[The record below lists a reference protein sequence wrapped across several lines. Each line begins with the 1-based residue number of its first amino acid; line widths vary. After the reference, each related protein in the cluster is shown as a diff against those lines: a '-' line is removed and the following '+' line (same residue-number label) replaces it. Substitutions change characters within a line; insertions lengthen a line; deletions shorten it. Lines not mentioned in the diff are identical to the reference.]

1 MNVGKEEIYMA
12 FHFDENVWYMIPKF
26 NGYEIKRIPEGFIV
40 RSFKNF
46 NKYPNG
52 YILPYEHKH
61 GDKSLYYFE
70 MTASD
75 GKRMKLNISEILDIM
90 DEFFYYAI
98 PQKENATNMNSR
110 NKIVSNTGSLFKK
123 KEK

>member
-52 YILPYEHKH
+52 
-61 GDKSLYYFE
+61 DTFFR
-70 MTASD
+70 T
-75 GKRMKLNISEILDIM
+75 NISMVIRIYIIL
-90 DEFFYYAI
+90 
-98 PQKENATNMNSR
+98 R
-110 NKIVSNTGSLFKK
+110 
-123 KEK
+123 

>member
-1 MNVGKEEIYMA
+1 MA

-26 NGYEIKRIPEGFIV
+26 NGYEIKQIPEGFIV

-46 NKYPNG
+46 NKYPTG

-61 GDKSLYYFE
+61 GNSSVYYFE
-70 MTASD
+70 MTSSD
-75 GKRMKLNISEILDIM
+75 GKRHKLKIEEILDIM

-98 PQKENATNMNSR
+98 PQKEGATNMNSR
-110 NKIVSNTGSLFKK
+110 NKVVSEVGLFKK